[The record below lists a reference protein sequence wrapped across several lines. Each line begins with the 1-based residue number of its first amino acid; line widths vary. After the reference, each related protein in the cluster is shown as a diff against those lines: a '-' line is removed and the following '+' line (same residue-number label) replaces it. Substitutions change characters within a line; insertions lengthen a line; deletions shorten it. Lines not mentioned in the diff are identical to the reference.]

1 MSHTTEVIVVVLAV
15 AATTGRLV
23 YAARRAGLRKKRV
36 R

>member
-1 MSHTTEVIVVVLAV
+1 MTHAEQVIVVLLVV
-15 AATTGRLV
+15 GATTGRLV